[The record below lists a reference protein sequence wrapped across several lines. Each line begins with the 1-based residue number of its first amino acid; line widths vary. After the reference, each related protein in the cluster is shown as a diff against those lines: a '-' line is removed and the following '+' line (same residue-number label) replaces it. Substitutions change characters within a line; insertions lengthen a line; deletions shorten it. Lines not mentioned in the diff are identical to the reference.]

1 MCLTHSGV
9 CAVVWLWAIHSIP
22 GEPGTRILW
31 IYPARSHG
39 RDLVSRIRAP
49 TLLVCGLVEVCVG
62 SRGEVVRSGV
72 FLYTSVEVQHHTSS
86 KRVTSVGPLQH
97 LLALERPHQY
107 SSTVAMTT
115 HHDSYSPLATP
126 VVRSSDT
133 MRGCHRG
140 QDECNWNIALF
151 ASTTAENNLLT
162 KAVIGALML
171 FARSCPRIL

>member
-22 GEPGTRILW
+22 GEPGTV
-31 IYPARSHG
+31 YCGCPAGTQG

-49 TLLVCGLVEVCVG
+49 SLLVCGLVEVCVG

-86 KRVTSVGPLQH
+86 KRVTSVGRLQH

-126 VVRSSDT
+126 VVRSSDNARLSPRSGR
-133 MRGCHRG
+133 MQLEHC
-140 QDECNWNIALF
+140 
-151 ASTTAENNLLT
+151 
-162 KAVIGALML
+162 AVCFDNG
-171 FARSCPRIL
+171 